1 MKDLAHYSAAFQSY
15 LNSPLR
21 SPEQE
26 VALLSPTL
34 EIIQNLRKVCSLCMH
49 GLGEKKKQANIEI
62 RSSDLKTKSD

>member
-49 GLGEKKKQANIEI
+49 GLGEEKQTNIEI